1 MKWPYTKRFDRRMQ
15 VARYWRKLSSVIET
29 TTSAAGMLGKS
40 LPGLL
45 PRILVLALMPLF
57 LGMSAPANAGMYSR
71 GACLNPYGAWPNPFT
86 AKPNPYGAL
95 PNPFTVKP
103 NPYGAL
109 PNPFTVKPNP
119 YETWPNPFTVQSA
132 GAIDASGS

>member
-1 MKWPYTKRFDRRMQ
+1 MQ
-15 VARYWRKLSSVIET
+15 VTGYWRKLSSVIET
-29 TTSAAGMLGKS
+29 PTSAAGRLGKS
-40 LPGLL
+40 LPSLL
-45 PRILVLALMPLF
+45 SRILVVALMPLF

-71 GACLNPYGAWPNPFT
+71 GAF
-86 AKPNPYGAL
+86 PNPYGAL

-119 YETWPNPFTVQSA
+119 HETWPNPFTVQSA
-132 GAIDASGS
+132 GASDASGS